1 MTCSNLAELPLEI
14 YSAILSQVP
23 THERQQASLSLSR
36 AIPRSP
42 VPLHHLFECICLK
55 TPESVFQLYRRIRGS
70 AEEVGWVRSFAL
82 ETWTVDADILV
93 NLLSILTRLRRITLF
108 VGPNFAPEHLE
119 EILEKP
125 RGGLLY
131 LSLQFR
137 PYVQRATYYQFLKGA
152 YFDTALQALSRWPSH
167 SLPTLSI
174 VQDPLD
180 PEIARA
186 QRFAQPLV
194 FFHLDVLTKLVCSP
208 CFRSASNFRLR
219 IPSRQVAPF
228 LFNAPRA
235 APALNLLDLSTC
247 HVRFADVEGL
257 LARFS
262 NLKHLILNGCFITQ
276 GHSLEGDWV
285 AVGKMIALGTVKAA
299 KNREKK
305 LKAWLES
312 NVARLPTNEDGVSEQ
327 PTGEQRMGR
336 RIRPGR
342 RGLATA
348 TISLRDFAPTE
359 AVHVVQRNISVPRLR
374 VLPASPVICSLSTS
388 LDVHNRDEHTI
399 RTEFQQGWEEGI
411 TQLNA
416 IRSRLYQSWKNGV
429 RVMYIS
435 DDQGMEDGFEGLRD
449 VDSETLFHDVQ
460 CVVCP
465 APVLCLTGSN
475 DTTKHADGCGHA
487 VASRIWDDGI

>member
-137 PYVQRATYYQFLKGA
+137 PYVQRATYYQFLKHSLG
-152 YFDTALQALSRWPSH
+152 WPSH
-167 SLPTLSI
+167 NLPTLSI
-174 VQDPLD
+174 
-180 PEIARA
+180 
-186 QRFAQPLV
+186 RFAQPLV

-208 CFRSASNFRLR
+208 CFRSASNLRLR

-465 APVLCLTGSN
+465 AP
-475 DTTKHADGCGHA
+475 HADGCGHA